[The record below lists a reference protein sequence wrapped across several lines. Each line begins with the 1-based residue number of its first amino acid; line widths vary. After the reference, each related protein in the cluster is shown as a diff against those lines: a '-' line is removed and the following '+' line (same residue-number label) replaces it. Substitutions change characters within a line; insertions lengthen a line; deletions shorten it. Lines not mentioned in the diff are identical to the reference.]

1 MTLSPW
7 WARRRPQRP
16 PPAARVVAYRTIYG
30 TSVDNPR
37 GSMAELMAEHF
48 LATRAAELADKRPVT
63 MRFESV
69 GFFARLVL
77 LRPTLREIT
86 RRLKP
91 QGYVPSRRNRYSRTW
106 THET

>member
-1 MTLSPW
+1 M
-7 WARRRPQRP
+7 
-16 PPAARVVAYRTIYG
+16 
-30 TSVDNPR
+30 DNPR
-37 GSMAELMAEHF
+37 GSMAEHMAEHF
-48 LATRAAELADKRPVT
+48 LATRAAELADKRPLT

-91 QGYVPSRRNRYSRTW
+91 QGYVLTRRNRYSRTW
-106 THET
+106 THGT